1 LGVVP
6 PGLIRQWNQMLTSQ
20 IHFLTHFRPVAKE
33 SALWTTGFSGLFS
46 FAKGAFNMT
55 DPRKSNGS
63 KSNAGPE
70 FGDLPDRLKDLGN
83 RIAAE
88 KVERA
93 EAAKPTTTYQG
104 ASDYS
109 KGYKLASEFV
119 AGTLVGGLIGYGLDY
134 VAGTLP
140 LFLIVFLL
148 LGFGAGILNM
158 SRAANRSQPTPE
170 ELSKMPKPSADDE
183 EED

>member
-1 LGVVP
+1 LEGVLFRAVFVCE
-6 PGLIRQWNQMLTSQ
+6 GAIILT
-20 IHFLTHFRPVAKE
+20 E
-33 SALWTTGFSGLFS
+33 
-46 FAKGAFNMT
+46 
-55 DPRKSNGS
+55 PRKP
-63 KSNAGPE
+63 KPPTTPQPE

-88 KVERA
+88 KGERVEA
-93 EAAKPTTTYQG
+93 SKPGTSFQG

-119 AGTLVGGLIGYGLDY
+119 AGVLVGGLIGYGIDY

-140 LFLIVFLL
+140 LFLIIFLL

-158 SRAANRSQPTPE
+158 SRAANRTPPTPD
-170 ELSKMPKPSADDE
+170 ELSKMPKPSALDDE
-183 EED
+183 ED